1 MKKTITTLLFSAMA
15 GVVLAGGIV
24 TNTNQSASFLRNP
37 ARGGLLGIESAYYN
51 PAGMTKLND
60 GFHLSLSNQFIFQDR
75 KIKTSLAGL
84 NRNEFSGEV
93 TVPLFPS
100 VYAVFKKNKF
110 AVSLGFN
117 PIGGGGEA
125 FYPNGLPSFEYQIA
139 GLKSSLN
146 ASGIPTTQ
154 YSYATEFEGE
164 SVYLGYQA
172 NAAYQFNKM
181 FSASVGVRYVTID
194 NSYKGYLK
202 DISINPNFPAAG
214 FTGTMVKAPVFFEAM
229 AGLFTNLAGVGTSIA
244 PLAANAQTQNLTLPQ
259 LVGAGLLTQEQAASI
274 AGGFGLINPNV
285 NANTL
290 PISAIHQGYVAATPT
305 FTANANAMNA
315 SKAATSDKKVDAIQT
330 GSGII
335 PVVGLNFNFEKVN
348 IGFKYEHRA
357 AIKVKNETTQD
368 DVGMFPDGAEVPSD
382 IPSMISVGIGYE
394 PSKRVGLAAN
404 YITYLDKSA
413 EYGKMLNGQYVKND
427 KLMDRNVWEFA
438 FGMHYKTTEKL
449 YLSAGYLVT
458 STSVK
463 PEYQSDLSHS
473 LSTFTLAG
481 GAKYAI
487 TEKIAVNAGVMRTY
501 YNTYVKNFAPQNQ
514 PQFGETYSRKNL
526 SFGLGLDLSF

>member
-37 ARGGLLGIESAYYN
+37 ARGGLLGIEAAYYN
-51 PAGMTKLND
+51 PAGLTKLND
-60 GFHLSLSNQFIFQDR
+60 GFHLSLSNQFITQDR
-75 KIKTSLAGL
+75 LIKTSSAGL
-84 NRNEFSGEV
+84 NLNEFAGEV
-93 TVPLFPS
+93 KAPLFPS
-100 VYAVFKKNKF
+100 AYAVFKKNKF
-110 AVSLGFN
+110 AVSFGFN
-117 PIGGGGEA
+117 PIGGGGGA
-125 FYPNGLPSFEYQIA
+125 FYPDGLPSFEYQVA

-154 YSYATEFEGE
+154 YSYDTEFEGK
-164 SVYLGYQA
+164 SVYFGYQA
-172 NAAYQFNKM
+172 NVAYQFNDM
-181 FSASVGVRYVTID
+181 FSASLGVRYITID
-194 NSYKGYLK
+194 NSYHGHLK

-229 AGLFTNLAGVGTSIA
+229 AGLFTNLAGVGTTIA
-244 PLAANAQTQNLTLPQ
+244 PLASNAQTQGLTLPQ
-259 LVGAGLLTQEQAASI
+259 LVGAGLLTQAQAASI
-274 AGGFGLINPNV
+274 AGGFAFINPNV

-290 PISAIHQGYVAATPT
+290 PIAAIHQGYVAATPT

-315 SKAATSDKKVDAIQT
+315 NKAATADKVVDAMQK
-330 GSGII
+330 GSGIVPI
-335 PVVGLNFNFEKVN
+335 VGLNFNLEKVN

-357 AIKVKNETTQD
+357 AMKVKNETTKD

-382 IPSMISVGIGYE
+382 MPSMISIGIGYE
-394 PSKRVGLAAN
+394 PSKRVGLAL
-404 YITYLDKSA
+404 TYHTYMDKGA

-427 KLMDRNVWEFA
+427 QLMDRNLWEFA
-438 FGMHYKTTEKL
+438 FGVHYKATEKL
-449 YLSAGYLVT
+449 MLSSGYLVT
-458 STSVK
+458 NTGVK

-473 LSTFTLAG
+473 LSTFSFGA
-481 GAKYAI
+481 GAKYCI
-487 TEKIAVNAGVMRTY
+487 TDKIGVNAGVMRTY

-526 SFGLGLDLSF
+526 ALGLGLDFSF